1 MGHLF
6 DVAFILVPAT
16 LLVGAYWTVL
26 KNKVKGGLMVR
37 NKLSAIAVVVISSLA
52 PVLKAENGS
61 AGCQAVQ
68 IPQEIFDAAGLSKLS
83 ESELRTL
90 QCWALSLE
98 PRAAAPEF
106 EARADAGEIRVPSD
120 APEAD
125 EDVSELEVSKKEE
138 GQLSTGG
145 SGGFSEFRK
154 SVAGMLSTASADS
167 YSAKIV
173 GSFTGWTGR
182 TRFKLNNGEEWIQ
195 RKDGFLSADLDSP
208 DVEIRVGR
216 FGFATLWVPELRRGI
231 QVKRAK

>member
-1 MGHLF
+1 M
-6 DVAFILVPAT
+6 AFILVPAT

-98 PRAAAPEF
+98 PKAAAPEF
-106 EARADAGEIRVPSD
+106 DARADAGEIRLPSD

-154 SVAGMLSTASADS
+154 SVTDMLPTSSADS